1 MDKNELWRMIQESEK
16 KFERRKFRRMI
27 FAILV
32 YSVAYFVV
40 FYMRD
45 DIAFDSFLIFLLEIA
60 GCIFIGFIS
69 FLFNALIWIYLCKK
83 SEDENKALEYLRKRL
98 KEKEQEE
105 NYKE

>member
-1 MDKNELWRMIQESEK
+1 MDANELRELIRKSEET
-16 KFERRKFRRMI
+16 FDRRKFKRMI

-45 DIAFDSFLIFLLEIA
+45 EIAFDSFMIFLLEIA

-69 FLFNALIWIYLCKK
+69 FLFNALLWSYLCKK
-83 SEDENKALEYLRKRL
+83 SEDENKSLEYLRKRL
-98 KEKEQEE
+98 KEKEQK
-105 NYKE
+105 NNH